1 MVAKRIIPCLDVK
14 DGRVVKGTKFVNLKD
29 AGDPVELAAVY
40 DRAGADELVFL
51 DITASHE
58 KRKTIVDLVSR
69 TAEQVFI
76 PFTVGGGIQSIEE
89 IRDILKAGAD
99 KISLNTAALQNPSL
113 ITAGAEDFGS
123 QCIVVAIDA
132 RWEEE
137 LLDWQVYSHGGR
149 TPTGLRAVAWA
160 AKVDALGAG
169 EILLTSMDRDGGKDG
184 YDLAL
189 TAAVARAVKVPVIA
203 SGGAGELSHFYDALT
218 AGEADAALAASVFHY
233 GTFSIKEV
241 KEYLRGKGV
250 KVRVP

>member
-1 MVAKRIIPCLDVK
+1 
-14 DGRVVKGTKFVNLKD
+14 
-29 AGDPVELAAVY
+29 
-40 DRAGADELVFL
+40 VFL

-137 LLDWQVYSHGGR
+137 LQDWQVYSHGGR
-149 TPTGLRAVAWA
+149 TPTGLRAVEWA

-184 YDLAL
+184 YDLA
-189 TAAVARAVKVPVIA
+189 
-203 SGGAGELSHFYDALT
+203 
-218 AGEADAALAASVFHY
+218 
-233 GTFSIKEV
+233 
-241 KEYLRGKGV
+241 
-250 KVRVP
+250 